1 MSAAPDSGKKGGDQ
15 EMSVGLKNPEQAGV
29 QDPAEPIIETFALQR
44 EHSGVG
50 SGSEAWAGGPPL
62 RRLSPIDLQPL
73 GVVRSATPDEC
84 RAAIGQAAAA
94 FKSWQVVPAPRRGQV
109 VRQIGEVLRRHKKEL
124 AEIISLEVGKIRAEA
139 EGEVQEMIDMADF
152 AVGLSRM
159 LYVST
164 MPSERPGHRM
174 YEQWHP
180 LGPVGVITAFNFPMA
195 VWSWNAFIAL
205 VCGDT
210 VIWKPS
216 SKASLSALAAMHLI
230 WPVLKKN
237 GLPDGILN
245 LVVGS
250 GPSIGEAMVQDRR
263 IPLISA
269 TGSVRMG
276 RHVAAAVGSRLGR
289 TLLELGGNN
298 AVIVSPS
305 ADLELTVRAVLFGA
319 IGTAGQRCTTIRR
332 VLIHTDVFDR
342 FCAPLVQS
350 YRVIRIGN
358 PLNAGVL
365 MGPLIDADAVKK
377 MQTALKQLRD
387 QGGKVI
393 YGGQALSGGIFDAG
407 TYVTPCIAEARPDM
421 PIVREETFA
430 PILYLIRFRTM
441 EEAVAQLNA
450 VPQGLSSAIFTNHL
464 LEAEAFL
471 SASGSDC
478 GIANVNIGTSGA
490 EIGGAFGGEK
500 DTGGGREAGSDAWK
514 AYMRRQTVTINW
526 SRKLPLAQ
534 GIELKLT

>member
-1 MSAAPDSGKKGGDQ
+1 
-15 EMSVGLKNPEQAGV
+15 MSVGFKNQEQGAV
-29 QDPAEPIIETFALQR
+29 QGATRSIIETLSLQG
-44 EHSGVG
+44 EHLGAG
-50 SGSEAWAGGPPL
+50 SGSEAWASGPSFQ
-62 RRLSPIDLQPL
+62 RFSPIDLQPL
-73 GVVRSATPDEC
+73 GVVRSATPDDC
-84 RAAIGQAAAA
+84 RRAIEQAATV
-94 FKSWQVVPAPRRGQV
+94 FKDWRMVPAPRRGQV

-159 LYVST
+159 LYGAT

-237 GLPDGILN
+237 DLPDGILN

-250 GPSIGEAMVQDRR
+250 GASIGESLIQDRR
-263 IPLISA
+263 VPLISA

-305 ADLELTVRAVLFGA
+305 ADLKLTVEAILFGA
-319 IGTAGQRCTTIRR
+319 IGTSGQRCTTIRR
-332 VLIHTDVFDR
+332 VLVHTDIFDS
-342 FCAPLVQS
+342 FCALLVKS
-350 YRVIRIGN
+350 YGEVRIGN
-358 PLNAGVL
+358 PLNDEVL
-365 MGPLIDADAVKK
+365 MGPLIDAEAVKS
-377 MQTALKQLRD
+377 MQVALKQLRD
-387 QGGKVI
+387 QGGRII
-393 YGGQALSGGIFDAG
+393 YGGQMLSGGIFDSG

-421 PIVREETFA
+421 SIVHEETFA
-430 PILYLIRFRTM
+430 PVVYLIRFRTI

-464 LEAEAFL
+464 LEAEGFL

-514 AYMRRQTVTINW
+514 AYMRRQTVTVNW

-534 GIELKLT
+534 GIELK